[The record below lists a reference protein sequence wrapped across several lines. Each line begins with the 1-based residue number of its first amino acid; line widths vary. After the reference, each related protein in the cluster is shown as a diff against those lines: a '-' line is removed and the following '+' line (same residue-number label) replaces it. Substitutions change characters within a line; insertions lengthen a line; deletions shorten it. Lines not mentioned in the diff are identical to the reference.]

1 MDDSNEGGYQRAE
14 ERLAHGQ
21 CRTPR
26 VPLSGCGLMF
36 GQIIAFWEEYVLNSC
51 RLLAGTAS
59 PRRTKNGLL
68 TTRGALQIPRTSISH
83 RLSLFSHRPSPAVD
97 GVLVNA
103 DGRSD

>member
-21 CRTPR
+21 CHTPG

-36 GQIIAFWEEYVLNSC
+36 GQIIAFWEEEVLDST

-59 PRRTKNGLL
+59 PHRTKNDELL
-68 TTRGALQIPRTSISH
+68 TTRGAADTSNINSSPPISI
-83 RLSLFSHRPSPAVD
+83 LTSSFS
-97 GVLVNA
+97 
-103 DGRSD
+103 GRRWC